1 MRLGMPGD
9 VMGESGGAGN
19 GEDALPNVHRPVQDG
34 LSIKCIVH
42 CIMIIIHYDIN
53 NEYVS

>member
-42 CIMIIIHYDIN
+42 CIMIIIMT
-53 NEYVS
+53 